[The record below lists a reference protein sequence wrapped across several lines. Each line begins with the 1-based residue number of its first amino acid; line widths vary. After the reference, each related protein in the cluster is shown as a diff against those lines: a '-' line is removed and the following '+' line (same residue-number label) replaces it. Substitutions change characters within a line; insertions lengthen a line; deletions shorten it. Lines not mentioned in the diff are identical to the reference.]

1 MTLGDNVK
9 TNRGF
14 SLLEL
19 LIVVA
24 IILIIATIAIP
35 SLLRSRQ
42 AANETAAVAN
52 MRNLNTAQVTYSSS
66 NGGVYGALSDL
77 VAARLID
84 PRYATGNFS
93 GFNYTLDLSVDARD
107 YTAFATALSA
117 NTSRFDYYSTPDFVV
132 RYSTIT
138 ARAPVGQSGT
148 PVQ

>member
-1 MTLGDNVK
+1 MK
-9 TNRGF
+9 TNKGF

-52 MRNLNTAQVTYSSS
+52 MRNLNTAQVTYSSA
-66 NGGVYGALSDL
+66 NGGVYGDISDL
-77 VAARLID
+77 VTAALVD
-84 PRYATGNFS
+84 SRYASGNFS
-93 GFNYTLDLSVDARD
+93 GFQYSVTLSGTFREYTI
-107 YTAFATALSA
+107 YATALSP
-117 NTSRFDYYSTPDFVV
+117 NTSRYDYYSTPDFVV
-132 RYSTIT
+132 RYATT
-138 ARAPVGQSGT
+138 ATRAPAGRTGE

>member
-1 MTLGDNVK
+1 MALGDNVK
-9 TNRGF
+9 NNRGF

-52 MRNLNTAQVTYSSS
+52 MRNVNTAQVTYSSA
-66 NGGVYGALSDL
+66 NGGVYGDISDL
-77 VAARLID
+77 VTARLID
-84 PRYATGNFS
+84 ARYGSGNFS
-93 GFNYTLDLSVDARD
+93 GFNYTMELSSNFRD
-107 YTAFATALSA
+107 YTIHANAVSA
-117 NTSRFDYYSTPDFVV
+117 NTSRYDYYSTPDFVI
-132 RYSTIT
+132 RYSTAT
-138 ARAPVGQSGT
+138 SRAPAGRTGQ

>member
-1 MTLGDNVK
+1 VK

-52 MRNLNTAQVTYSSS
+52 MRNMNTAQVTYSSA
-66 NGGVYGALSDL
+66 NGGVYGAVSDL
-77 VAARLID
+77 VTAGLID
-84 PRYATGNFS
+84 SRYGTGNFS
-93 GFNYTLDLSVDARD
+93 GFQYTVALSSGNRNYTI
-107 YTAFATALSA
+107 YATAVSA
-117 NTSRFDYYSTPDFVV
+117 NTSRYDYYSTPDFVV
-132 RYSTIT
+132 RYTTIAT
-138 ARAPVGQSGT
+138 RAPAGQTGQ